1 MFVSKIS
8 KNIKMLDILSSG
20 KVYSCKKLAEMLEVT
35 PRTIRQYKDEL
46 EKEGIYIENI
56 MGKNGGYRLCSK
68 VEVPSILFN
77 RNDTVKI
84 DSLIDKLDNNDR
96 KILEEI
102 KDKINIYC
110 RLVDGTINITDFE
123 KEKIDIIQNAIAN
136 NALITIEY
144 YSKGQK
150 KTWDVLPIQIY
161 MYESMIMIVVR
172 YSDDPE
178 DIRHLNLK
186 RIEKIIM

>member
-1 MFVSKIS
+1 MSKIS

-20 KVYSCKKLAEMLEVT
+20 KVYSCKKLSEMLEVS

-56 MGKNGGYRLCSK
+56 MGRNGGYKLYSK

-77 RNDTVKI
+77 KNDI
-84 DSLIDKLDNNDR
+84 
-96 KILEEI
+96 
-102 KDKINIYC
+102 DKINLIINKLADKDKKELTNIKEKIYTYC
-110 RLVDGTINITDFE
+110 KLVSNEDSINDE
-123 KEKIDIIQNAIAN
+123 DKNKIDIIQKAIN
-136 NALITIEY
+136 NKMKITIEY
-144 YSKGQK
+144 YSKGIR
-150 KTWDVLPIQIY
+150 KTRKILPIQIY
-161 MYESMIMIVVR
+161 VYENIIMVVVR
-172 YSDDPE
+172 YSDEPN